1 MIESNFT
8 REIMAEVDEKS
19 IELDDEKKKAVTTAL
34 EDFQKDMD
42 YDLNKFFEKEVEDKL
57 KNILYDQKLDIT
69 DRRYIESIMNRVAKN
84 IYDSYTR

>member
-1 MIESNFT
+1 MIDSNFT